1 MSDKTGL
8 AEILNKLE
16 QNRQLDS
23 KFNVLDLLNVMRAL
37 RDPVNGCPWDVKQNF
52 ASIAPYTLEEAYEVV
67 DAIHRDDLA
76 NLREE
81 LGDLLLQTVYHA
93 QMASELNHFDFDDVV
108 DEICR
113 KMIRRHPHVF
123 GSAEERASGV
133 KPGFWEKAKS
143 EEKNNGSAHVAKD
156 GGTSRLADVPQA
168 LPSLKYSV
176 KLQKAAARVGFDWP
190 DINPVMAKVEE
201 EWTELKQAI
210 ADGDQKHIAEEYGDL
225 MFVLANIARHLGIDP
240 EIETRAA
247 ANKFKSRFDRMDQR
261 ARDQQQDLTDLSLE
275 QMDVLW
281 DAIKV
286 TERS

>member
-8 AEILNKLE
+8 AEILNKLD

-23 KFNVLDLLNVMRAL
+23 KFNILDLLNVMRAL
-37 RDPVNGCPWDVKQNF
+37 RDPVNGCPWDMKQNF

>member
-1 MSDKTGL
+1 MSYKTGL

-23 KFNVLDLLNVMRAL
+23 KFNILDLLNVMRAL

-93 QMASELNHFDFDDVV
+93 QMASELDHFDFDDVV

>member
-1 MSDKTGL
+1 MSYKTGL

-23 KFNVLDLLNVMRAL
+23 KFNILDLLNVMRAL
-37 RDPVNGCPWDVKQNF
+37 RDPVNGCPWDMKQNF

-93 QMASELNHFDFDDVV
+93 QMASELDHFDFDDVV

>member
-16 QNRQLDS
+16 QNRQLNS

-37 RDPVNGCPWDVKQNF
+37 RDPVNGCPWDMKQNF

-133 KPGFWEKAKS
+133 KPGFWEKTKS

-168 LPSLKYSV
+168 LPSLKFSV

-190 DINPVMAKVEE
+190 EINPVMVKVEE

>member
-23 KFNVLDLLNVMRAL
+23 KFNILDLLNVMRAL

-93 QMASELNHFDFDDVV
+93 QMASELDHFDFDDVV